1 MLITNAETDEITRVN
16 FDEELPL
23 QPAVSDRVVAED
35 ADRADM
41 VVPQDSQL
49 TIVQQAEIIVEPKH
63 GSIEWLNYH
72 WGLAEKHDAQAK
84 LHRQAILYYIFSQ
97 WSQRKVTLKEYW
109 EELNGEGFVGSYPTF
124 QRHISQLPEYK
135 ELKQQKQINP
145 SAGTLRQRQYEER
158 KRQKSQAE
166 ISNTDEE
173 PAIEVQ
179 CAELQQSTVVDSPA
193 TEEPYEDDLLWYDD
207 APKGIDE
214 IATLKSRI
222 TELEEENH
230 KLKEELADYQSNPYV
245 EVAKLR
251 PGGDYNYRFDPESD
265 YISLTEEKLSELLKT
280 HEIDCLYYVLS
291 FYPENKDSDR
301 TQVEEPPEEE
311 PAPTAELPKISAVKL
326 CEELNISLNTY
337 NNHNGSK
344 KYPGIKYS
352 VPDWLDEVAPG
363 WRDKYECDRDE
374 NGKVTQWYK
383 RV

>member
-16 FDEELPL
+16 FDEELPP

-49 TIVQQAEIIVEPKH
+49 TVVQRAEITVEPKH

-72 WGLAEKHDAQAK
+72 WGMAEKHDAQAK

-109 EELNGEGFVGSYPTF
+109 EELNGDGFVGSYSTF

-179 CAELQQSTVVDSPA
+179 CAELQQSTVVDSTA

-207 APKGIDE
+207 APEKLDE
-214 IATLKSRI
+214 VAALKARI
-222 TELEEENH
+222 VELEKENASY
-230 KLKEELADYQSNPYV
+230 KSNPLLPLVLTDQPYIQYSV
-245 EVAKLR
+245 
-251 PGGDYNYRFDPESD
+251 YESD
-265 YISLTEEKLSELLKT
+265 ESRDPTVIDSEVLDIADLPKVLQEYSLYAVRFILDLNLK
-280 HEIDCLYYVLS
+280 DK
-291 FYPENKDSDR
+291 P
-301 TQVEEPPEEE
+301 E
-311 PAPTAELPKISAVKL
+311 PAQADERQKISAKQL
-326 CEELNISLNTY
+326 CEELGISADTLAGRNRA
-337 NNHNGSK
+337 
-344 KYPGIKYS
+344 KYKGYYFTAPER
-352 VPDWLDEVAPG
+352 LDEVAPG
-363 WRDKYECDRDE
+363 WRDKYECDRNE